1 MDPAGFTLTQ
11 RASVAAHET
20 WPNPL
25 DSNSWP
31 GTRYYSYIYIYIY
44 RIVANIFKFSS
55 HGVLPGCLVRIL
67 SYCVCVTL
75 ASFVP
80 KGGAGQ
86 CKDSCTFCPQT
97 GAPSAFVSLQTR
109 VYPTFVPFVCVTLSL
124 LLFVCLLSCIDLY
137 LFFTYNWFLFDFW
150 L

>member
-1 MDPAGFTLTQ
+1 MKHGRIRWIPIHDLGQ
-11 RASVAAHET
+11 
-20 WPNPL
+20 
-25 DSNSWP
+25 
-31 GTRYYSYIYIYIY
+31 GTIPIYIYIY

-137 LFFTYNWFLFDFW
+137 LFFTYNWLLFDF
-150 L
+150 